1 MQTAAVSG
9 GPATQKEQYE
19 FRQLLKEMT
28 ELSRVTPSS
37 KRIVRQTT
45 HEFMDRN
52 ITSWKCTE
60 YLYKKTPCPLPTQ
73 ARGLFS
79 SSSDEGDGEA
89 EIVARG
95 YDKFFNIGEVP
106 KTQWQWIRDNTQGP
120 YELTVKENGC
130 LILAAGLDKDT
141 LLVTS
146 KHAIH
151 VPHAQVGSSWVDKHL
166 ASVGRTREEL
176 AAFLH
181 EHNAT
186 AVFELCDDSFEE
198 HILEYPERMRGLY
211 LHGINRNSVELD
223 TWPSDEVIPVAERF
237 GFMKTG
243 LYKFDTVDDGKAF
256 ADRVREDQMLDGRA
270 IEGFVVRC
278 RIDDGVRPFMFKIKY
293 DEPYLMFREW
303 RELTSRIL
311 AEKPYHTRYALS
323 EHYVRWVKSEI
334 KRDPSVFENFGTKG
348 VIGARR
354 RFLEFYETSGGSL
367 PAEVETVH
375 SPKILLVPV
384 GTIGCGKTT
393 MGQALSKLFGFVH
406 VQNDNLRSKKRGM
419 ERFNMAV
426 NDALNKSD
434 LVFADRNNHVRA
446 LRESLTTSVK
456 AEHPGCRQIAL
467 YWSHDNASAERILEA
482 TGKRVVGRGENH
494 QLLVASLPNFRQIM
508 RHFVD
513 GFAPIDTESAADQLF
528 EDVVELDPLAEAG
541 VTLRVIVDALCS
553 AFPEMIRRPS
563 DEEIREALRA
573 ALDYK
578 PEVVFA
584 QTNKGAKVSE
594 KTKGKKAEAKKT
606 KLPAYIG
613 LVPHQFNINKWLQKQ
628 IAQGT
633 DVDWVHCKQ
642 LTTASSLKAKRH
654 ITLAHISAVKN
665 KDHKEI
671 FHGYVGLFDD
681 EKSVKDVLV
690 KCTADYMVSDGRIM
704 ALRIAS
710 MEVSGSKTNV
720 PEAVLEPIKPEGVT
734 RRLKTTNRIPHI
746 TMGTDGKT
754 QSVVSNEILKTVF
767 GQDNAS
773 ESVARPDG
781 WTVVPITL
789 SFDAVIEKFY
799 S

>member
-1 MQTAAVSG
+1 
-9 GPATQKEQYE
+9 
-19 FRQLLKEMT
+19 
-28 ELSRVTPSS
+28 
-37 KRIVRQTT
+37 
-45 HEFMDRN
+45 
-52 ITSWKCTE
+52 
-60 YLYKKTPCPLPTQ
+60 
-73 ARGLFS
+73 
-79 SSSDEGDGEA
+79 
-89 EIVARG
+89 
-95 YDKFFNIGEVP
+95 
-106 KTQWQWIRDNTQGP
+106 
-120 YELTVKENGC
+120 
-130 LILAAGLDKDT
+130 
-141 LLVTS
+141 
-146 KHAIH
+146 
-151 VPHAQVGSSWVDKHL
+151 VGSSWIDKHL

-223 TWPSDEVIPVAERF
+223 TWPSGEVIPVAERF

-278 RIDDGVRPFMFKIKY
+278 RVDDGAHPFMFKIKY

-334 KRDPSVFENFGTKG
+334 KRDASVFENFGTKG

-354 RFLEFYETSGGSL
+354 RFLEFYETSGGNL

-375 SPKILLVPV
+375 SPKLLLVPV

-406 VQNDNLRSKKRGM
+406 VQNDNLQSKKRGM
-419 ERFNMAV
+419 ERFNKAV
-426 NDALNKSD
+426 NDALDKSD

-446 LRESLTTSVK
+446 LRESLTTSIS

-513 GFAPIDTESAADQLF
+513 GFAPINTESAADQLF

-541 VTLRVIVDALCS
+541 VTLRAIVDAICN
-553 AFPEMIRRPS
+553 AFPDMIRRPS
-563 DEEIREALRA
+563 DEEIQKALQA

-584 QTNKGAKVSE
+584 QSKKGAKVAE
-594 KTKGKKAEAKKT
+594 KTKGKKAEAKPPSVSGSPKKT
-606 KLPAYIG
+606 KQQPKGPRLPAYIG
-613 LVPHQFNINKWLQKQ
+613 LVPHQVNINKWLQKQ
-628 IAQGT
+628 IAEGT
-633 DVDWVHCKQ
+633 DVDWDHCKQ
-642 LTTASSLKAKRH
+642 LTTASSLRAKRH
-654 ITLAHISAVKN
+654 ITLAHISSVKN
-665 KDHKEI
+665 QDHKEI
-671 FHGYVGLFDD
+671 FHGYVGLLDD
-681 EKSVKDVLV
+681 DKPAKDILV

-710 MEVSGSKTNV
+710 MVVDSSKAKI
-720 PEAVLEPIKPEGVT
+720 PEAVLEPEGSENAM
-734 RRLKTTNRIPHI
+734 RRLKSTNRIPHV

-754 QSVVSNEILKTVF
+754 KPMVSNEILKTVF
-767 GQDNAS
+767 GQDNAG
-773 ESVARPDG
+773 EPQVRPDG
-781 WTVVPITL
+781 WTVVPVTL

-799 S
+799 N